1 MLRSAL
7 YVRSF
12 MTLPDYAVRDTRVGF
27 WLLSVERLRRFI
39 FLSRTSG
46 SRHSFRPH
54 LAYLLNEIR
63 QPIHQQPVWSKS
75 RRQWKGNEWKIEVNN
90 VQKFKVSWA
99 ENASQTYSEDHTQI
113 SDLSQWDFLSA
124 RDTSEETQQNLRG
137 CQSCQLCLCLILFIV
152 RKMDLSGFVHA

>member
-12 MTLPDYAVRDTRVGF
+12 MTLPDYAVKDTRVGF

-39 FLSRTSG
+39 FLSRTNG

-54 LAYLLNEIR
+54 LLNEIW

-75 RRQWKGNEWKIEVNN
+75 RRQWKGNEWKMEVNN
-90 VQKFKVSWA
+90 VQKFKVSWVA
-99 ENASQTYSEDHTQI
+99 YSEDHTQI

-152 RKMDLSGFVHA
+152 RKKDLSGFVHA